1 MNSQSNQALEV
12 SERRSC
18 RPGRQRQTHDTAPT
32 RFVEAD
38 GIRFAYRRFGN
49 PIGTPIVLLQHLMG
63 NLDNYDPAITDLIA
77 IGPRG
82 DPHRQRRSRTQYR
95 RGTGDRR
102 GDGAGRRLTD

>member
-12 SERRSC
+12 SNAAADGSAH
-18 RPGRQRQTHDTAPT
+18 THDTAPT

-63 NLDNYDPAITDLIA
+63 NLDNYDPAITDRIA
-77 IGPRG
+77 IGREVI
-82 DPHRQRRSRTQYR
+82 HRQRRSRTQYR

-102 GDGAGRRLTD
+102 GDGAGRRLTH